1 MKRTT
6 LIKTLALTFA
16 FVLTLAALAPV
27 AAAEESTWV
36 GWITDEG
43 CGAKGANAEHKAC
56 AMKCHKDG
64 LAYVFYNNAD
74 ETLYKVSDQEM
85 AGDNLGYEVEVTGEL
100 DGDTIQVA
108 SIAKHESMDDDGMM
122 DDDGTMDDDM
132 EDDGMEHEGHEG
144 HGR

>member
-6 LIKTLALTFA
+6 LVKTLALTFA
-16 FVLTLAALAPV
+16 VTLILAALAPI

-43 CGAKGANAEHKAC
+43 CGAKGAKAGHEAC
-56 AMKCHKDG
+56 ARKCHKDG
-64 LAYVFYNNAD
+64 LAYVFYNSAD
-74 ETLYKVSDQEM
+74 EKLYQVSDQEM

-108 SIAKHESMDDDGMM
+108 SIAKHESMDDDG
-122 DDDGTMDDDM
+122 TM
-132 EDDGMEHEGHEG
+132 DDGMEDEGMEHDGMEHDGHEG